1 VGLAEAGLT
10 ISVSA
15 IAWAR
20 ARPLGSLFA
29 GAMALA
35 ALARYGVGA
44 AGLVAAFT
52 CATLVVLSV
61 IDVESRRLPNRIVLP
76 AALIVLVAHVAV
88 APDQSAS
95 WIGAAFGA
103 AAFLFVFA
111 LAYPAGLGMGDVK
124 LALLLGAAL
133 GSAILP
139 ALLLGTLAGAVAAV
153 WLLVRHGARARRM
166 TMPFGPFLA
175 FGAIAT
181 MLLLAP

>member
-1 VGLAEAGLT
+1 
-10 ISVSA
+10 
-15 IAWAR
+15 
-20 ARPLGSLFA
+20 
-29 GAMALA
+29 
-35 ALARYGVGA
+35 
-44 AGLVAAFT
+44 
-52 CATLVVLSV
+52 
-61 IDVESRRLPNRIVLP
+61 
-76 AALIVLVAHVAV
+76 
-88 APDQSAS
+88 
-95 WIGAAFGA
+95 
-103 AAFLFVFA
+103 
-111 LAYPAGLGMGDVK
+111 VK

>member
-1 VGLAEAGLT
+1 MT
-10 ISVSA
+10 TSA
-15 IAWAR
+15 SAVAWAR

-29 GAMALA
+29 TAVALT
-35 ALARYGVGA
+35 ALARYGFGA

-61 IDVESRRLPNRIVLP
+61 IDVEARRLPNRIVLP
-76 AALIVLVAHVAV
+76 AAVIVLLAHLAI
-88 APDQSAS
+88 APDSWAS
-95 WIGAAFGA
+95 WVGAAFGA
-103 AAFLFVFA
+103 AAFLLVFA

-139 ALLLGTLAGAVAAV
+139 ALLLGTLAGAAAAV